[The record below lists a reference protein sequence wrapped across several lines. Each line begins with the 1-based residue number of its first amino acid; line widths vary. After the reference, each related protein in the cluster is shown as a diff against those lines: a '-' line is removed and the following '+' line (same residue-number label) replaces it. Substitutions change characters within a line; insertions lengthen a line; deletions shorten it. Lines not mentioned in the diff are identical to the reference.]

1 MLEFNPAFQFDVREA
16 AALIRDP
23 ETRALTLMTILL
35 AAYDAEALFD
45 PDLDSIELYLQMEED
60 FRAQITEEGENRIQ
74 AAMLAMSTDAFYTDP
89 LVTRSVAMAL
99 YEGDLGDMVNGVLE
113 PVEYPEILWAVYEVG
128 LLRDDDESF
137 APSVQSWIDRL
148 AADTAEDLDGMEGE
162 QVLPYYARLLQEDRE
177 ILKEQLRKLGVDE
190 RLLQE
195 M

>member
-1 MLEFNPAFQFDVREA
+1 MLELNPAFKFDVREA

-23 ETRALTLMTILL
+23 DTYGLTLMTILL
-35 AAYDAEALFD
+35 EAYDSEELFN
-45 PDLDSIELYLQMEED
+45 PELDSIELYLQLEED

-89 LVTRSVAMAL
+89 LVTRATAMAL

-128 LLRDDDESF
+128 LLRDDEEPF
-137 APSVQSWIDRL
+137 APAVQSWIDRL
-148 AADTAEDLDGMEGE
+148 AADTAEDMDGVDGQE
-162 QVLPYYARLLQEDRE
+162 VLPYYARLLQEDRE
-177 ILKEQLRKLGVDE
+177 RLKDQLRKLGVEE
-190 RLLQE
+190 RLLSE